1 MLEPLVQRLS
11 PQEYLDLEARS
22 DLKHEYIDGGVYAM
36 AGSSD
41 DHAAIVGNALIAIGP
56 HLRRS
61 GCRLYLQDVKAQ
73 ITRRSRYYYPDLMVT
88 CDDRDQNDRYVKR
101 HYKMIIEVL
110 SDSTE
115 RFDRGLKFEDYRR
128 SASLEEYVLI
138 SQNRMNVEV
147 YRRNAAGRWELQ
159 AYHEGDRVELVSI
172 GLEFA
177 IADLYEDVI
186 LPPEELD
193 IEDQSELTSEEA
205 TSGHSGSQSG
215 T

>member
-1 MLEPLVQRLS
+1 MLEPLVERLS

-22 DLKHEYIDGGVYAM
+22 DIKHEYIDGEVYAM

-41 DHAAIVGNALIAIGP
+41 DHAAIVINLSALLKS
-56 HLRRS
+56 HLRGGR
-61 GCRLYLQDVKAQ
+61 CRHFVQDLKAQ

-88 CDDRDQNDRYVKR
+88 CDDRDKLDRYVKR

-115 RFDRGLKFEDYRR
+115 RFDRGKKFEDYRR
-128 SASLEEYVLI
+128 SPLLEEYVLI

-159 AYHEGDRVELVSI
+159 AYHEGDRVELVSV

-177 IADLYEDVI
+177 IADLYEDVT

-193 IEDQSELTSEEA
+193 IEEPSEDRSEDMNEAAMSELRN
-205 TSGHSGSQSG
+205 
-215 T
+215 

>member
-1 MLEPLVQRLS
+1 MLEPLVERLS

-22 DLKHEYIDGGVYAM
+22 DIKHEYIDGEVYAM

-41 DHAAIVGNALIAIGP
+41 YHAAIVINLSALLKS
-56 HLRRS
+56 HLRGGR
-61 GCRLYLQDVKAQ
+61 CRHFVQDLKAQ

-115 RFDRGLKFEDYRR
+115 RFDRGEKFEDYRR
-128 SASLEEYVLI
+128 SPLLEEYVLI

-159 AYHEGDRVELVSI
+159 AYHEGDRVELVSV

-177 IADLYEDVI
+177 IADLYEDVT

-193 IEDQSELTSEEA
+193 IEEPSGDMNEEA
-205 TSGHSGSQSG
+205 MSGLRN
-215 T
+215 

>member
-1 MLEPLVQRLS
+1 MLEPLLQLLS
-11 PQEYLDLEARS
+11 PTEYLDFEARS
-22 DLKHEYIDGGVYAM
+22 DIKHEYIDGELYAM

-41 DHAAIVGNALIAIGP
+41 DHAAIISNAVMAIGP

-61 GCRLYLQDVKAQ
+61 GCRLYPQDVKAQ
-73 ITRRSRYYYPDLMVT
+73 ITRRNRYYYPDLMVT
-88 CDDRDQNDRYVKR
+88 CDDRDRLDRYVKR

-115 RFDRGLKFEDYRR
+115 QFDRGSKFEDYRR

-138 SQNRMNVEV
+138 SQDRMNVEV
-147 YRRNAAGRWELQ
+147 YRRNAADRWELQ
-159 AYHEGDRVELVSI
+159 AYHQGDRVELVSI

-177 IADLYEDVI
+177 IADLYEDVT

-193 IEDQSELTSEEA
+193 IEGIEEEEIE
-205 TSGHSGSQSG
+205 
-215 T
+215 